1 MYIFCVLSDF
11 WLFYAVFLGGYGWKI
26 ESLLGF
32 WFGSCMS
39 LCMALSLFYS
49 YSSFSFF
56 FCGDQIDDW
65 WYVSAYLFLGFNTH
79 THMSFLIQLRI
90 RTCMALG
97 VYYSMFSSA
106 ELIVCT
112 LIVNNKKSFLIDFL
126 YPCCDIGLKYMG
138 LFFRNLFKDGFLN
151 FAVVNCSDNLK
162 AQKGVMCL

>member
-1 MYIFCVLSDF
+1 
-11 WLFYAVFLGGYGWKI
+11 
-26 ESLLGF
+26 
-32 WFGSCMS
+32 
-39 LCMALSLFYS
+39 
-49 YSSFSFF
+49 
-56 FCGDQIDDW
+56 
-65 WYVSAYLFLGFNTH
+65 
-79 THMSFLIQLRI
+79 MSFLIQLRI